1 MELRH
6 LRYFVAVA
14 EELHFG
20 RAARRVHMAQ
30 PPLSQQ
36 IRVFEGE
43 LGVKLFHR
51 TSRRVELTGEGRTLL
66 SHARLVLA
74 QADRAIQAVQAA
86 ARGDTGRLAVGFVT
100 SAMYAQVPAILR
112 EFHHRHPR
120 AELGCFEMRL
130 VRQVEALRQREI
142 DVGFVRVPVREP
154 GIASVLL
161 SKEPLVLVLP
171 AEHPRASVRRARLS
185 DFGAE
190 TFITV
195 SRAGAPAF
203 HDVLMEACRQAGFV
217 PRVEH
222 EVGEVQT
229 VLALVAAG
237 LGVALVPASL
247 RHMARPGAV
256 YIDLGPRTGE
266 VPLELIWRKESPQP
280 LVDAFIAAARAVTE
294 LPPG

>member
-20 RAARRVHMAQ
+20 RAARRVNMAQ

-51 TSRRVELTGEGRTLL
+51 TSRRVELTGEGRAFLV
-66 SHARLVLA
+66 HARLVLA
-74 QADRAIQAVQAA
+74 QAERAIQAVQAA
-86 ARGDTGRLAVGFVT
+86 ARGDTGRLCVGFVT
-100 SAMYAQVPAILR
+100 SAMYAQVPAIIR
-112 EFHHRHPR
+112 EFHRSHPR

-130 VRQVEALRQREI
+130 PRQIEALRQREI
-142 DVGFVRVPVREP
+142 DVGFVRVPIREP
-154 GIASVLL
+154 GIASALI
-161 SKEPLVLVLP
+161 SKDPLVLVLP
-171 AEHPRASVRRARLS
+171 VEHPRAAARRTRLS
-185 DFGAE
+185 DFSKE

-203 HDVLMEACRQAGFV
+203 HDVLMEACRGAGFV
-217 PRVEH
+217 PRIEH

-229 VLALVAAG
+229 VLGLVAAG

-256 YIDLGPRTGE
+256 YLDLEPRTGE
-266 VPLELIWRKESPQP
+266 VPLEMIWRRESPQP
-280 LVDAFIAAARAVTE
+280 LVDAFVAAARTVT
-294 LPPG
+294 GAAIG